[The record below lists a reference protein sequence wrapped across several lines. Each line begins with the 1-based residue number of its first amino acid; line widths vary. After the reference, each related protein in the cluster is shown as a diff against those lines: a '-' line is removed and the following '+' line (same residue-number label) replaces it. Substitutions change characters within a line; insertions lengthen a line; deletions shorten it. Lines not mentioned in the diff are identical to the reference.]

1 MIFWKEWVS
10 NGAQK
15 LTDKKQVVKE
25 HLVPLKIITEKLK
38 ELGSDCSIL
47 EIKNIIDKYL
57 HFATITKIEDAKLR
71 SSGLNHK
78 MPDEFYDS
86 DSVLYGDTFARYK
99 KIGINYEKVK

>member
-1 MIFWKEWVS
+1 M
-10 NGAQK
+10 
-15 LTDKKQVVKE
+15 
-25 HLVPLKIITEKLK
+25 
-38 ELGSDCSIL
+38 

-78 MPDEFYDS
+78 MPDVFYDS

-99 KIGINYEKVK
+99 NIGYLNCLACGSWHNNLINIKVNVT